1 MKKCIKNP
9 LIIIFIFL
17 IINHINS
24 SGVDETNEADNT
36 ENRSDNSSQEIRDEE
51 KTENES
57 DNPQDN
63 SDNQKTE
70 NGSDKKVDAADIMGQ
85 DESLE
90 LQEKDNDNS
99 PNEDLNEKKCL
110 ETEPSKGIIDDCVK
124 GNEKVGE
131 NTCCYLELKYS
142 YNSYYG
148 CLPLNKDD
156 LKSIKNRVKE
166 LKEELK
172 ADSAKIKCKSSFIQL
187 QMLLIL
193 LICLNLIF

>member
-85 DESLE
+85 DESLD
-90 LQEKDNDNS
+90 LQKKDNDNS
-99 PNEDLNEKKCL
+99 PNEDLNEKRCL
-110 ETEPSKGIIDDCVK
+110 ETEPSKGIIDDCVE
-124 GNEKVGE
+124 GNKMEGKI
-131 NTCCYLELKYS
+131 CCYLELKYS

-156 LKSIKNRVKE
+156 LKSIKNKVKE